1 MAINAYI
8 TGMNAKKYLT
18 SEWRI
23 LVKFLPTGWRVKA
36 NELGVLKRKRNI
48 KSSSVLLRIF
58 LIHLADGCS
67 LRDTA
72 TRAKQGH
79 LADVSDVAL
88 QKKLKGLSDW
98 FRWMCIELLK
108 SRGIELTPP
117 KWLKILNVKSVDA
130 SVITEPGSTGT
141 DWRLHY
147 SLNMFDL
154 QCDQFII
161 SRPDVG
167 ESFLNFNV
175 SEGDLFIGDRAY
187 GRLKGLKHIVENGG
201 DYIVRLKNKAFKI
214 YRNDTE
220 FSMLDEF
227 SNLAVG
233 QIGDWDVVGKAND
246 GTPLSMRL
254 CVIRKSDLEAE
265 KAIKKALKEAK
276 KKQRTIDP
284 VTLELHRYIIV
295 ATSLHKK
302 IIARL
307 ILELYRFRW
316 QVEIA
321 FKRLKSIIGLGHL
334 PKKNEA
340 SCRSWLHGK
349 MLVALLAQA
358 IVTEGRNFSPW
369 GYPIYKR

>member
-1 MAINAYI
+1 MKTN
-8 TGMNAKKYLT
+8 KYLI
-18 SEWRI
+18 SDWRI
-23 LVKFLPTGWRVKA
+23 LVKFLPVGWRVKA
-36 NELGVLKRKRNI
+36 NDLGLLKRKRNI

-67 LRDTA
+67 LRETA

-88 QKKLKGLSDW
+88 QKKLGGLSDW
-98 FRWMCIELLK
+98 FRWMCVELLA
-108 SRGIELTPP
+108 SGGVQLTPP
-117 KWLKILNVKSVDA
+117 KWLKNYRVTSVDA
-130 SVITEPGSTGT
+130 SVISEPGSTGT

-161 SRPDVG
+161 TRPNIG
-167 ESFLNFNV
+167 ESFLNFSV
-175 SEGDLFIGDRAY
+175 AKGDLFMGDRAY
-187 GRLKGLKHIVENGG
+187 GRLKGMKYIVENGG
-201 DYIVRLKNKAFKI
+201 DYIVRLKSKAFKI
-214 YRNDTE
+214 YRNGTE
-220 FSMLDEF
+220 FSMLNEF
-227 SNLAVG
+227 SDLAVG
-233 QIGDWDVVGKAND
+233 QIGNWNVVGNAND
-246 GTPLSMRL
+246 GTNLSMRL
-254 CVIRKSDLEAE
+254 CVIRKSDQEAE
-265 KAIKKALKEAK
+265 KAIKKAEKEAR
-276 KKQRTIDP
+276 KKQRTINP
-284 VTLELHRYIIV
+284 STLELHRYIIV
-295 ATSLHKK
+295 ATSLHNE
-302 IIARL
+302 ISARL

-358 IVTEGRNFSPW
+358 IVTEGRKISPW
-369 GYPIYKR
+369 GYPV

>member
-1 MAINAYI
+1 
-8 TGMNAKKYLT
+8 MNANKYLI

-36 NELGVLKRKRNI
+36 NELGILKRKRNI

-67 LRDTA
+67 LRETA

-117 KWLKILNVKSVDA
+117 KWLKNLNVKSVDA

-201 DYIVRLKNKAFKI
+201 DYIVRLKNKAFKV

-227 SNLAVG
+227 SILAVG
-233 QIGDWDVVGKAND
+233 QIGDWDVVGKTND

-284 VTLELHRYIIV
+284 TTLELHRYIIV

-369 GYPIYKR
+369 GYPTYKR